1 MVGAH
6 VAAKLVQPVKVFA
19 TNLADVRATDVVD
32 AAVLGEVGG
41 LAKLFATNITLKRL
55 CASVCAF
62 MHGCVNC

>member
-1 MVGAH
+1 
-6 VAAKLVQPVKVFA
+6 
-19 TNLADVRATDVVD
+19 
-32 AAVLGEVGG
+32 VLGEVGG